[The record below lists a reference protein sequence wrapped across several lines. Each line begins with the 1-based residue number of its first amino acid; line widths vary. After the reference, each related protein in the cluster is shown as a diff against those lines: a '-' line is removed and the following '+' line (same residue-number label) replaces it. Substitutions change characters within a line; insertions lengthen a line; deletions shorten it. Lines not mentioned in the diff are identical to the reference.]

1 LLADEA
7 SPGLGKGLVKVEEKE
22 EVVVGLLEDD
32 DEVDFLVLPNVNVLE
47 VNDGVMGLLGI
58 DPDLELDEDS
68 LRNVLRSLRVLV
80 LFLVGLLG
88 LSPLV
93 GLGWTKLD
101 IIEFGLEEEPLFLDL
116 KELENDIDAETEE
129 VGDDDDVLEGD
140 FDIVFKVTEV
150 AGGMPLGFF
159 SVSP

>member
-1 LLADEA
+1 LADEA

-22 EVVVGLLEDD
+22 EVVVGLLDDD

-116 KELENDIDAETEE
+116 KELENDMEAEL
-129 VGDDDDVLEGD
+129 VDDDDVDVLEGD
-140 FDIVFKVTEV
+140 FDMVFKVTEV

-159 SVSP
+159 SWSL

>member
-1 LLADEA
+1 MADEA

-116 KELENDIDAETEE
+116 KELENDMEAEL
-129 VGDDDDVLEGD
+129 VDDDDVDVLEGD

-159 SVSP
+159 SWSL

>member
-1 LLADEA
+1 MLADEA

-22 EVVVGLLEDD
+22 EVVVGLLDDD

-116 KELENDIDAETEE
+116 KELENDMEAEL
-129 VGDDDDVLEGD
+129 VDDDDVDVLEGD
-140 FDIVFKVTEV
+140 FDMVFKVTEV

-159 SVSP
+159 SWSL

>member
-1 LLADEA
+1 MLADEA

-93 GLGWTKLD
+93 GLDWTKLD

-116 KELENDIDAETEE
+116 KELENDMEAEL
-129 VGDDDDVLEGD
+129 VDDDDVDVLEGD
-140 FDIVFKVTEV
+140 FDMVFKVTEV

-159 SVSP
+159 SWSL

>member
-116 KELENDIDAETEE
+116 KELENDMEAEL
-129 VGDDDDVLEGD
+129 VDDDDVDVLEGD
-140 FDIVFKVTEV
+140 FDMVFKVTEV

-159 SVSP
+159 SWSL

>member
-1 LLADEA
+1 MADEA

-116 KELENDIDAETEE
+116 KELENDMEAEL
-129 VGDDDDVLEGD
+129 VDDDDVDVLEGD
-140 FDIVFKVTEV
+140 FDMVFKVTEV

-159 SVSP
+159 SWSL

>member
-1 LLADEA
+1 MADEA

-101 IIEFGLEEEPLFLDL
+101 INEFGLEEEPLFLDL
-116 KELENDIDAETEE
+116 KELENDMEAEL
-129 VGDDDDVLEGD
+129 VDDDDVDVLEGD
-140 FDIVFKVTEV
+140 FDMVFKVTEV

-159 SVSP
+159 SWSL

>member
-1 LLADEA
+1 MLADEA

-116 KELENDIDAETEE
+116 KELENDMEAEL
-129 VGDDDDVLEGD
+129 VDDDDVDVLEGD

>member
-22 EVVVGLLEDD
+22 EVVVGLLDDD

-116 KELENDIDAETEE
+116 KELENDMEAEL
-129 VGDDDDVLEGD
+129 VDDDDVDVLEGD
-140 FDIVFKVTEV
+140 FDMVFKVTEV

-159 SVSP
+159 SWSL

>member
-1 LLADEA
+1 MADEA

-22 EVVVGLLEDD
+22 EVVVGLLDDD

-116 KELENDIDAETEE
+116 KELENDMEAEL
-129 VGDDDDVLEGD
+129 VDDDDVDVLEGD

-159 SVSP
+159 SWSL

>member
-1 LLADEA
+1 MADEA

-116 KELENDIDAETEE
+116 KELENDMEAEL
-129 VGDDDDVLEGD
+129 VDDDDVDVLEGD
-140 FDIVFKVTEV
+140 FDMVFKVTEV

-159 SVSP
+159 SGSL

>member
-116 KELENDIDAETEE
+116 KELENDMEAEL
-129 VGDDDDVLEGD
+129 VDDDDIDVLEGD
-140 FDIVFKVTEV
+140 FDMVFKVTEV

-159 SVSP
+159 SWSL

>member
-1 LLADEA
+1 MLADEA

-116 KELENDIDAETEE
+116 KELENDMEAEL
-129 VGDDDDVLEGD
+129 VDDDDVDVLEGD

-159 SVSP
+159 SWSL

>member
-1 LLADEA
+1 M
-7 SPGLGKGLVKVEEKE
+7 EEKE

-116 KELENDIDAETEE
+116 KELENDMEAEL
-129 VGDDDDVLEGD
+129 VDDDDVDVLEGD
-140 FDIVFKVTEV
+140 FDMVFKVTEV

-159 SVSP
+159 SWSL

>member
-1 LLADEA
+1 MLADEA

-116 KELENDIDAETEE
+116 KELENDMEAELVDDAD
-129 VGDDDDVLEGD
+129 VDVLEGD
-140 FDIVFKVTEV
+140 FDMVFKVTEV

-159 SVSP
+159 SWSL

>member
-1 LLADEA
+1 MADEA

-22 EVVVGLLEDD
+22 EVVVGLLDDD

-116 KELENDIDAETEE
+116 KELENDMEAEL
-129 VGDDDDVLEGD
+129 VDDDDVDVLEGD
-140 FDIVFKVTEV
+140 FDMVFKVTEV

-159 SVSP
+159 SWSL

>member
-1 LLADEA
+1 MLADEA

-116 KELENDIDAETEE
+116 KELENDMEAEL
-129 VGDDDDVLEGD
+129 VDDDDVDVLEGD
-140 FDIVFKVTEV
+140 FDMVFKVTEV

-159 SVSP
+159 SWSL